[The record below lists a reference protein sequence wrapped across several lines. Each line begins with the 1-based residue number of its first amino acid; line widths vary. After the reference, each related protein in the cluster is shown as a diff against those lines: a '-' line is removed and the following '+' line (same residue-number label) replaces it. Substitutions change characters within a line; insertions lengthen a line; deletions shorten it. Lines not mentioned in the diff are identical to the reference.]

1 MTTTLP
7 LWSVKASIYITGFLC
22 SCFEPLSFCFTLL
35 WLVVVV
41 EKFDCSEI
49 KDTVGAFRVAC
60 DSLSSNVPTRKNL
73 ARDCVVYDLIT

>member
-1 MTTTLP
+1 M
-7 LWSVKASIYITGFLC
+7 
-22 SCFEPLSFCFTLL
+22 
-35 WLVVVV
+35 VVL

-60 DSLSSNVPTRKNL
+60 DSLWSNVPTRKNL